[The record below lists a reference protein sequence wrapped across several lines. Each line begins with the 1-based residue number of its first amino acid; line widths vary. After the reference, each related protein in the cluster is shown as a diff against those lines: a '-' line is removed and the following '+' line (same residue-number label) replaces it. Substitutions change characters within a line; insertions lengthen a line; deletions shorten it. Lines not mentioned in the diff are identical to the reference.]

1 MRARFGA
8 AKFRNEESSKCFKE
22 WTPGRKQQTFH
33 SKAVAGK
40 NKTGKLTLRIFGLKA
55 YCLAP
60 GISVIARV
68 VPNKWIRSNLV
79 KEMFESI
86 VFLERN
92 TFNIPFRKPSFD
104 HEWVE
109 YGETDESQV
118 VDRLREA
125 TIAICNKVSLRENT
139 LSRLPN
145 LKLIA
150 VAATGTDN
158 VDLGYCRTHN
168 IAVCNT
174 RGYAVSSLPEHALML
189 MLALRRNLI
198 AYRDDVRAGL
208 WQEAQKFCLLDHP
221 ISDLRGIVLGIV
233 GFGTLGQAM
242 ADLGRAIGMEV
253 IVAER
258 KDATSIRPGR
268 RPFTEVLR
276 LSDVLSLHCPLTDE
290 TRDLIGAGE
299 LNQMKQDALVINTAR
314 GGLIDD
320 AALLDSLTAARI
332 GGAGIDVLRVEPP
345 REGNPLLDADLP
357 NLIVTPHNAWASRQ
371 AMQTLADQLVD
382 NLEAF
387 VRGEPRNL
395 VT

>member
-1 MRARFGA
+1 MVKPAAHWPSQIFMSNERRTESART
-8 AKFRNEESSKCFKE
+8 R
-22 WTPGRKQQTFH
+22 
-33 SKAVAGK
+33 
-40 NKTGKLTLRIFGLKA
+40 
-55 YCLAP
+55 
-60 GISVIARV
+60 
-68 VPNKWIRSNLV
+68 
-79 KEMFESI
+79 I

-92 TFNIPFRKPSFD
+92 TFNIPFRRPTFD

-109 YGETDESQV
+109 YGESDESQV

-125 TIAICNKVSLRENT
+125 TIAICNKVALREDA
-139 LSRLPN
+139 LSQLPK

-158 VDLGYCRTHN
+158 VDLAYCRAHN

-189 MLALRRNLI
+189 MLALRRNLVP
-198 AYRDDVRAGL
+198 YRDDVRSGRWHDAK
-208 WQEAQKFCLLDHP
+208 QFCLLDHP
-221 ISDLRGIVLGIV
+221 ISDLRGTVLGVV
-233 GFGTLGQAM
+233 GFGKLGQSM
-242 ADLGRAIGMEV
+242 AELGRAIGMDV

-258 KDATSIRPGR
+258 KNASEIRPGR
-268 RPFTEVLR
+268 TSFADVLR
-276 LSDVLSLHCPLTDE
+276 LSDVLSLHCPLTAE
-290 TRDLIGAGE
+290 TRDLIGVEE
-299 LNQMKQDALVINTAR
+299 LSRMKPDALLINTAR

-320 AALLDSLTAARI
+320 HALVEALRSGKIA
-332 GGAGIDVLRVEPP
+332 GAGIDVLRVEPP
-345 REGNPLLDADLP
+345 RDGNPLLDANLP

-371 AMQTLADQLVD
+371 AMQTLGSQLID

>member
-1 MRARFGA
+1 MQ
-8 AKFRNEESSKCFKE
+8 NERR
-22 WTPGRKQQTFH
+22 T
-33 SKAVAGK
+33 
-40 NKTGKLTLRIFGLKA
+40 
-55 YCLAP
+55 
-60 GISVIARV
+60 
-68 VPNKWIRSNLV
+68 
-79 KEMFESI
+79 ESI

-92 TFNIPFRKPSFD
+92 TFNIPFRRPSFD
-104 HEWVE
+104 HQWIE
-109 YGETDESQV
+109 YGETAEGQV
-118 VDRLREA
+118 VDRLRDA
-125 TIAICNKVSLRENT
+125 TIAICNKVALRENA
-139 LSRLPN
+139 LSQLPK

-158 VDLGYCRTHN
+158 VDLPYCRAHN

-174 RGYAVSSLPEHALML
+174 RGYAASSLPEHALML
-189 MLALRRNLI
+189 MLALRRNLV
-198 AYRDDVRAGL
+198 AYGDDVRAGR
-208 WQEAQKFCLLDHP
+208 WQEAKTFCLLDHP
-221 ISDLRGIVLGIV
+221 ISDLRGTVLGIV

-242 ADLGRAIGMEV
+242 AELGRAIGMKV

-258 KDATSIRPGR
+258 KQATSIRSGR
-268 RPFTEVLR
+268 RSFADVLR

-290 TRDLIGAGE
+290 TRDLIGAEE
-299 LNQMKQDALVINTAR
+299 LNQMKRDALLINTAR

-320 AALLDSLTAARI
+320 HALLDALKSGNI

-345 REGNPLLDADLP
+345 RDGSPLLDADVA